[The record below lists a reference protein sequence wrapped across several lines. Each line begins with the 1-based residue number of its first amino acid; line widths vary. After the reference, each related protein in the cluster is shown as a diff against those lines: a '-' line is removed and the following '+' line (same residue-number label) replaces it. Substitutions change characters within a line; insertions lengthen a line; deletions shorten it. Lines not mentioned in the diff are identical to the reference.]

1 MKHLSSALPMATVIL
16 ALAGCAGVQAPQH
29 YFVLE
34 AAAPEP
40 RPQAAAASAPNLL
53 VAPTTAPAFY
63 ESQDIVYSRSAGTRS
78 YYQLNSWTEPPS
90 RRLDALLV
98 ERLGRSGA
106 FGSVAAATDGV
117 RGRLILTA
125 HLEEMYHDASTSPG
139 TTHIALTAVLSNP
152 ANRSIQG
159 QRRFT
164 ASAPA
169 ATPDAAGAVQGFDVA
184 LGPLLDEVVA
194 WAGQAA
200 SSTEATPTPAQAALA
215 STAPVIAIPSPSRL
229 EDLP

>member
-1 MKHLSSALPMATVIL
+1 MRVLSKAAPALALVI
-16 ALAGCAGVQAPQH
+16 ALAGCAGVQAPH
-29 YFVLE
+29 RYYVLE
-34 AAAPEP
+34 VAAPAS
-40 RPQAAAASAPNLL
+40 RPAPAAPAAPDLL

-63 ESQDIVYSRSAGTRS
+63 ESQDIVYSRSTGMRS

-106 FGSVAAATDGV
+106 FGSVAASTLGV

-125 HLEEMYHDASTSPG
+125 RLEEMYHDASTSPS
-139 TTHIALTAVLSNP
+139 TAHIELTAVLSDP
-152 ANRSIQG
+152 ARRTVRG

-169 ATPDAAGAVQGFDVA
+169 ATPDAAGAVHAFDVA
-184 LGPLLDEVVA
+184 LGPLLDEVVD
-194 WAGQAA
+194 WAGRAA
-200 SSTEATPTPAQAALA
+200 AQAEA
-215 STAPVIAIPSPSRL
+215 SP
-229 EDLP
+229 

>member
-1 MKHLSSALPMATVIL
+1 MKSLAIKALAGALVL

-29 YFVLE
+29 YYVLE
-34 AAAPEP
+34 AAAPATSAEP
-40 RPQAAAASAPNLL
+40 APSHGPGLL
-53 VAPTTAPAFY
+53 VAPITAPPFY

-78 YYQLNSWTEPPS
+78 YYRLNSWTEPPG
-90 RRLDALLV
+90 RRLDTLLV

-106 FGSVAAATDGV
+106 FGSVAASTDGV
-117 RGRLILTA
+117 KGRLILTA

-139 TTHIALTAVLSNP
+139 TARIALTAVLTDP
-152 ANRSIQG
+152 ASRSING

-184 LGPLLDEVVA
+184 MGPLLDEVVA
-194 WAGQAA
+194 WASQAA
-200 SSTEATPTPAQAALA
+200 AGAAT
-215 STAPVIAIPSPSRL
+215 SP
-229 EDLP
+229 